1 MTNARANDILV
12 ADDDGVMRSLLHGLL
27 TQAGY
32 RVHLAN
38 DGEDALALCSRHG
51 ADRTPA
57 ALALLDMTMP
67 NRDGIATCR
76 SLRQLPGW
84 QSVPIVMVTAN
95 RTDRAVR
102 AALQAG
108 IDGFVVKPF
117 SGLDLLQRVS
127 LWIGSHAAAGGQGRA
142 GDPGPTP
149 GGPVMPGVAW
159 NIGRHGLGSHEAGET
174 RDIRHLL
181 QARPG
186 LQPL

>member
-12 ADDDGVMRSLLHGLL
+12 ADDDGVMRNLLHGLL

-32 RVHLAN
+32 RVHLAH
-38 DGEDALALCSRHG
+38 DGEDALALCSRYG
-51 ADRTPA
+51 PAKAPA

-84 QSVPIVMVTAN
+84 RDVPIIMVTAN
-95 RTDRAVR
+95 GTDRAVR

-127 LWIGSHAAAGGQGRA
+127 LWINGQAARAPARDQAPDAAG
-142 GDPGPTP
+142 PI
-149 GGPVMPGVAW
+149 MPGVAW
-159 NIGRHGLGSHEAGET
+159 NVGRHGPGTHERGET
-174 RDIRHLL
+174 QDISHLL
-181 QARPG
+181 LARPG